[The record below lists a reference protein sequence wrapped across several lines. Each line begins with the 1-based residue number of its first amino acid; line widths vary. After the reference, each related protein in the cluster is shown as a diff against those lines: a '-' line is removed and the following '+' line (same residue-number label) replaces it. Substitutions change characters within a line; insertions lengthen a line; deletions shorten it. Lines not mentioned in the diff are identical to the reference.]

1 MVFSSTVFLFLFL
14 PFTIIGYYNPW
25 FKGRKFRN
33 YFLLFMS
40 MVFYAYG
47 EPLFVGIMILEI
59 VIGWLLGKK
68 IELMQQ
74 QKKKKRWLYVG
85 VFFFVAMLFVFK
97 YLTFF
102 NTQFSIFFSVST
114 PDIDIALPIGIS
126 FFTFQLLSYIFDVYY
141 GKAKAQSNI
150 LNVGL
155 YITLFPQLIAGPI
168 VRYDVIEKQILQ
180 RQENLQNFTDGML
193 RFSYGLGKKVLIANY
208 MAMVADNIF
217 SAGAPEAVATA
228 WLGAIAY
235 TLQIYF
241 DFSGYSDMAIGLSK
255 MFGFSIPENFKYPY
269 IANSVTDFWRR
280 WHISLSSWFKDYV
293 YIPLGGNRCN
303 KGRWLLN
310 LFTVWILT
318 GIWHGANWTFLCWGL
333 WYFMWLVCE
342 KLTGITNKMEV
353 FSHIY
358 TILVIIIGWVI
369 FRSNSMEEA
378 VLYVKAMGGISG
390 NVLVDSTF
398 CNYLTGCYTIL
409 IIALVLSMPIVPY
422 IQNKYCCTIL
432 GKNVE
437 SLVGAAIFLVSVLM
451 CISGSYN
458 PFIYFNF

>member
-1 MVFSSTVFLFLFL
+1 MV
-14 PFTIIGYYNPW
+14 YYNPW

-102 NTQFSIFFSVST
+102 NTQFSVFFSVST

-180 RQENLQNFTDGML
+180 RQENLQNFADGMF
-193 RFSYGLGKKVLIANY
+193 RFIYGLGKKVLIANY

-217 SAGAPEAVATA
+217 SAGAPEAIATA

-280 WHISLSSWFKDYV
+280 WHISLSSFLKDYI
-293 YIPLGGNRCN
+293 YIPLGGSRCSN
-303 KGRWLLN
+303 SRYIFN
-310 LFTVWILT
+310 LFVVWFLT
-318 GIWHGANWTFLCWGL
+318 GFWHGADYNFILWGL
-333 WYFMWLVCE
+333 YFGLVLIIE
-342 KLTGITNKMEV
+342 KFVFKGFFDRHRVIGFVYTALIVNISFVIFNHSNLLDIKNFIVGLFNFKYLVDKETLFYLKNYVVFFAVCIVGITPLCKNIYSRLKNKDLLN
-353 FSHIY
+353 I
-358 TILVIIIGWVI
+358 
-369 FRSNSMEEA
+369 
-378 VLYVKAMGGISG
+378 
-390 NVLVDSTF
+390 VLVVLLLIVSTA
-398 CNYLTGCYTIL
+398 Y
-409 IIALVLSMPIVPY
+409 IIDATFMP
-422 IQNKYCCTIL
+422 
-432 GKNVE
+432 
-437 SLVGAAIFLVSVLM
+437 FL
-451 CISGSYN
+451 
-458 PFIYFNF
+458 YFRF